1 MFTFYIIVCH
11 VYLLSCETCCR
22 KMCEVDVA
30 QYLEQNWPLDDDDL
44 ARTLDYRSFRY
55 KSFCYK
61 VVSLQVVSLCTTI
74 VSVSIWHLL
83 VKIY

>member
-55 KSFCYK
+55 KSFRDK
-61 VVSLQVVSLCTTI
+61 VVLLQSRFATTI